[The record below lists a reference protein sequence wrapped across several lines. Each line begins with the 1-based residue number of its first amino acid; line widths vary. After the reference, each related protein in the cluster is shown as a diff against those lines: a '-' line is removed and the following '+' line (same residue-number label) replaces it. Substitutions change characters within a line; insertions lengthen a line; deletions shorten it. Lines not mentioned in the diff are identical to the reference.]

1 MIFLIIN
8 HILLL
13 DINGFSTEVWA
24 ILDKLVED
32 PYNFQNNG
40 YKSSYPIAQLIFQF
54 GNNSFNIK
62 KLKVCFK
69 NGYYF
74 HNNFKE
80 SSIVSYYVII
90 IPSTYRIY

>member
-54 GNNSFNIK
+54 GNKNIFSFNIK

-69 NGYYF
+69 CQ
-74 HNNFKE
+74 FKE
-80 SSIVSYYVII
+80 ELNLFYGAYNSIGY
-90 IPSTYRIY
+90 T